1 MGRKAKY
8 SDAVRARAIELRG
21 RGMVTA
27 DIRAAL
33 AREFG
38 AANAPNGTW
47 INEATR
53 SVSVAKVDIV
63 TAESRAKELV
73 AQVNH
78 QDDGATGLSDDA
90 LRAQLQA
97 LMNLQVRLADS
108 PTALSQ
114 LSGAIVRTVQAI
126 DKRTPPPP
134 PAKEIPPDWD
144 MAAEECRAKMRAE
157 LQKMIDKQAKNE

>member
-8 SDAVRARAIELRG
+8 SEAVKARAIELRG
-21 RGMVTA
+21 RGMATA

-33 AREFG
+33 ARELG
-38 AANAPNGTW
+38 AENAPNGTW

-53 SVSVAKVDIV
+53 GVSVAKIDIV
-63 TAESRAKELV
+63 TAEIRAKELV

-90 LRAQLQA
+90 LQSQLQA
-97 LMNLQVRLADS
+97 LMSLQARLADS

-126 DKRTPPPP
+126 DKRTPPEP
-134 PAKEIPPDWD
+134 PAKETPPDWVQ
-144 MAAEECRAKMRAE
+144 AADDCKAKLRAE
-157 LQKMIDKQAKNE
+157 LQKMIDKQAKK

>member
-8 SDAVRARAIELRG
+8 SEAVKARAIELRG
-21 RGMVTA
+21 RGLVTS
-27 DIRAAL
+27 DIRAAI

-38 AANAPNGTW
+38 AANTPNGTW

-53 SVSVAKVDIV
+53 GVSVAKVDIV

-78 QDDGATGLSDDA
+78 QDDSATGLNDDA

-97 LMNLQVRLADS
+97 LMNLQSRLADS
-108 PTALSQ
+108 PTALAQ

-126 DKRTPPPP
+126 DKRTPPEP
-134 PAKEIPPDWD
+134 PAKETPPDWVQ
-144 MAAEECRAKMRAE
+144 AADDCKAKMRAE